1 MQIRNLLDQQDP
13 AFCNMLR
20 SLGLGASFVM
30 TSVNNRQRRML
41 QYAVATRI
49 VIVDVEGDETIT
61 ISSPSAVTFSVVGKK
76 RCEILGIYS
85 GMKTRVEDGDVRMIQ
100 MVKRQDLVGVRSTP
114 LRFFDKKSQIV
125 GCF

>member
-1 MQIRNLLDQQDP
+1 
-13 AFCNMLR
+13 MLR

-49 VIVDVEGDETIT
+49 VIVDVKGDETRARMTKYKMIT
-61 ISSPSAVTFSVVGKK
+61 ISSPSAVPFSVVGKK

>member
-1 MQIRNLLDQQDP
+1 
-13 AFCNMLR
+13 
-20 SLGLGASFVM
+20 M

-49 VIVDVEGDETIT
+49 VIVDVEGDETRARMTMYKMIT

-85 GMKTRVEDGDVRMIQ
+85 GMKTRIEDGDVRMIQ